1 MSQFE
6 RLTIDDIARLAN
18 VSRTTASMVLNGHA
32 ERYRIARATVERVLA
47 VAAEHHFSPS
57 QSARALR
64 SHKTGT
70 LGLVIPELTNFAH
83 ASLAQA
89 LETQS
94 RAAGYQLLIV
104 TSDDDPDCEAEGL
117 TQLLARQVEGLIVVP
132 AAGDPA
138 RYQPWARRVPLVFA
152 DRRIENCDIP
162 WVVTDAIGSVTELV
176 GTVLAQGVDEVVYLG
191 GQSELSPSR
200 DRLAGYRAALTAA
213 GKAEQTDWVHQRDYR
228 RDSGQALFADW
239 HAAHGRDPQ
248 AVFTGSITLLEGVLA
263 ELIAQHRLASAP
275 RLITFDDHPLL
286 DCLPLPIDAVA
297 QDSGQLAEHSL
308 ALIQA
313 LLAGTPAHSLQVPA
327 RLRRRGA
334 AAATGA

>member
-32 ERYRIARATVERVLA
+32 ERYRIARSTVERVLA
-47 VAAEHHFSPS
+47 VAAAHHFSPS

-64 SHKTGT
+64 SRKSGT

-104 TSDDDPDCEAEGL
+104 TSDDDAQCEADGIV
-117 TQLLARQVEGLIVVP
+117 QLLARQVEGLIVVP
-132 AAGDPA
+132 ATNEPSLYLRCAK
-138 RYQPWARRVPLVFA
+138 RLPLVFA
-152 DRRIENCDIP
+152 DRRVADCDIP
-162 WVVTDAIGSVTELV
+162 WVVTDASASVTELV
-176 GTVLAQGVDEVVYLG
+176 GSLLAHGVEEVVYFG

-200 DRLAGYRAALTAA
+200 DRLAGYRAALAAA
-213 GKAEQTDWVHQRDYR
+213 GRTEGADWVHQRDYR
-228 RDSGQALFADW
+228 RASGQALTAAW

-263 ELIAQHRLASAP
+263 ELIAQDRLDEAP
-275 RLITFDDHPLL
+275 RLVTFDDHPLL

-297 QDSGQLAEHSL
+297 QDTAQMAKHSL
-308 ALIQA
+308 AAIQA
-313 LLAGTPAHSLQVPA
+313 QLAGQTPENVLVPA
-327 RLRRRGA
+327 RLHRRGTNA
-334 AAATGA
+334 HRR